1 METAYVLVQCK
12 IAHEMEILKAL
23 LDVDYV
29 KEAKGTFGYY
39 DIFVKIEADEATM
52 IENII
57 TTKIRTISNVTTTT
71 TLSIIPEQDP
81 NKWST
86 VYQVIKYGQD

>member
-23 LDVDYV
+23 LEVDFV

-39 DIFVKIEADEATM
+39 DIFVKIEAEESTM

-57 TTKIRTISNVTTTT
+57 TTKIRTIPNVTTTT
-71 TLSIIPEQDP
+71 TLSIIPEQD
-81 NKWST
+81 ST
-86 VYQVIKYGQD
+86 ND